1 MKLTRTKKFLALAL
15 AGALADGFFAGA
27 QSNGVPGDTDYGAFS
42 QFIAQRNIFD
52 PSRYPKEIR
61 SSRPRT
67 RIHSYAPEFS
77 LAGTMTYEKGIFAFF
92 NGNNDELK
100 RVLQVNGTIAGYS
113 VTDITVTN
121 ATLLGTDK
129 KEISLKIGDRMEQ
142 QNNGWQ
148 LVPLELAGSD
158 AGSGI
163 AGSSTSPNGNSTEG
177 SDNSAPAAPSASL
190 GNNDVLKRLM
200 QLREQENK

>member
-15 AGALADGFFAGA
+15 ASALADGFFAGA
-27 QSNGVPGDTDYGAFS
+27 QSNDIPGDTDYSAFS
-42 QFIAQRNIFD
+42 RFITQRNIFD

-61 SSRPRT
+61 SYHPHPT
-67 RIHSYAPEFS
+67 IHSYAPEFT
-77 LAGTMTYEKGIFAFF
+77 LAGTMTYEKGVFAFF

-113 VTDITVTN
+113 VTDITVTD

-158 AGSGI
+158 AGSGM
-163 AGSSTSPNGNSTEG
+163 AGSSTSPNGDSTEG
-177 SDNSAPAAPSASL
+177 SDNSATAAPSASL
-190 GNNDVLKRLM
+190 SNNDVLKRLM